1 MNTKR
6 KNELDKYWLK
16 INKMKK
22 EIKYMKYD
30 FELKLDVEFN
40 EILANFEKIDAK
52 LKDLISINTNTKS
65 CYSLGE
71 E

>member
-16 INKMKK
+16 INKMQR

-30 FELKLDVEFN
+30 VELKLDKELN
-40 EILANFEKIDAK
+40 EVLNNLEKIDTR
-52 LKDLISINTNTKS
+52 LKELIDIGKKS
-65 CYSLGE
+65 YYSLGE
-71 E
+71 K

>member
-16 INKMKK
+16 INKMQR

-30 FELKLDVEFN
+30 AELKLDKELN
-40 EILANFEKIDAK
+40 EVLNNLEKIDTR
-52 LKDLISINTNTKS
+52 LKELIDIGKKS
-65 CYSLGE
+65 YSSLGE
-71 E
+71 K

>member
-16 INKMKK
+16 INKMQR

-30 FELKLDVEFN
+30 VELKLDKELN
-40 EILANFEKIDAK
+40 EVLNNLEKIDTR
-52 LKDLISINTNTKS
+52 LKELIDIGKKS
-65 CYSLGE
+65 YYSLGE
-71 E
+71 R